1 MRSSSPTTTTR
12 WRPERRRFLR
22 LGLAGLA
29 AHALP
34 AWARL
39 ADERALALHNLHT
52 GESLAL
58 TYYTAGAYDE
68 LALAAINHTLR
79 DFRTGDVHP
88 IHTDLLDQLAL
99 VHAALGSDAPFQI
112 ISGYRSPVTNERL
125 RQHSGGVASRSLHM
139 DGKAIDVRLADTRT
153 SRLRDVAA
161 GLGLGG
167 VGYYARSDFVHLDV
181 GRPRQ
186 W

>member
-1 MRSSSPTTTTR
+1 MRSTSSIPVTGV
-12 WRPERRRFLR
+12 RPDRRRFLR
-22 LGLAGLA
+22 LGLAGLVVP
-29 AHALP
+29 ALP
-34 AWARL
+34 AWAKL
-39 ADERALALHNLHT
+39 AEERALALHNLHT

-58 TYYTAGAYDE
+58 TYYAAGAYDE
-68 LALAAINHTLR
+68 VALAAINHALR

-88 IHTDLLDQLAL
+88 IHTGLLDQLAL

-112 ISGYRSPVTNERL
+112 ISGYRSPLTNERL
-125 RQHSGGVASRSLHM
+125 RQRSGGVASRSLHM

-153 SRLRDVAA
+153 TRLRDVAA
-161 GLGLGG
+161 ALGLGG